1 MNGRVIIA
9 LGLFLLVLGAF
20 GLYFAYEAGS
30 AVGSASAWAAI
41 IFGVLTLLGGIARF
55 MNDFM
60 APQQA
65 PESEYGPTEIRL
77 LIQAM
82 GATAAADGRLADEE
96 VATIADIHKRMLGIA
111 IPGAQI
117 REIMMEFDG
126 GFDIAGRLAAGRARL
141 SPTMRGLIFNSCY
154 LVALADRDEDR
165 AETVRIHDI
174 GRALGFTDQQIDDM
188 IAAASA

>member
-9 LGLFLLVLGAF
+9 LGLFMVVLGGF
-20 GLYFAYEAGS
+20 GLYFAW
-30 AVGSASAWAAI
+30 AVI
-41 IFGVLTLLGGIARF
+41 IFGVLTLLGGAARF

-82 GATAAADGRLADEE
+82 GAMAAADGRLADEE
-96 VATIADIHKRMLGIA
+96 VATIASIHKRMLGIA

-117 REIMMEFDG
+117 REIMTDFLG
-126 GFDIAGRLAAGRARL
+126 SFDIALLLAPGRAKL
-141 SPTMRGLIFNSCY
+141 SPPMRGLILNSCY
-154 LVALADRDEDR
+154 LVPIADRHEDR
-165 AETVRIHDI
+165 TETVRIHDI
-174 GRALGFTDQQIDDM
+174 GRALGFTDQQIDDV
-188 IAAASA
+188 IAAAAT